1 MSRKHENQPESWE
14 KDPVWDLLRQS
25 SRVEARPSFAS
36 DVVRAARL
44 QAEVQPWWK
53 RFAMPL
59 ALGGLSTAA
68 TAALAIFLIVQ
79 QPDVADPGTPIA
91 GGTPPAS
98 SSLEAL
104 DEVVRTEAL
113 LVAAENPSEF
123 SDAELV
129 ALIGY

>member
-1 MSRKHENQPESWE
+1 MRRDQDSTPDSWE

-25 SRVEARPSFAS
+25 PKAEARPSFAN

-44 QAEVQPWWK
+44 QPEARPWWK
-53 RFAMPL
+53 RFALPL
-59 ALGGLSTAA
+59 AVGGLSTAA
-68 TAALAIFLIVQ
+68 TAALAVFLIVQ
-79 QPDVADPGTPIA
+79 QPDAVDSPSIVEN
-91 GGTPPAS
+91 PPAA
-98 SSLEAL
+98 SSLEEL
-104 DEVVRTEAL
+104 DEIVRTEAL

>member
-1 MSRKHENQPESWE
+1 MNRNDDSNPDSWE

-25 SRVEARPSFAS
+25 PTAEARPSFAN

-44 QAEVQPWWK
+44 QPEPRPWWK
-53 RFAMPL
+53 RFALPL
-59 ALGGLSTAA
+59 AVGGLSTAA
-68 TAALAIFLIVQ
+68 TAALAVFLILQ
-79 QPDVADPGTPIA
+79 QPEPQDPGASVAHNPT
-91 GGTPPAS
+91 AS
-98 SSLEAL
+98 SSLETL